1 MTIVVD
7 TSVAIAW
14 YLSESFSKPARVWQ
28 EKILTGQAHA
38 LVPSLHFLEFANVL
52 RTYVR
57 RKEMHPDL
65 ANEIYAL
72 HLDAPLNVEDP
83 PRDEILRTALEFDA
97 SAYDA
102 AFIALAKV
110 YNCPLITAERSTT
123 PWVIKLGKHV
133 VTLSSP

>member
-14 YLSESFSKPARVWQ
+14 YLTESFSDSARVWQ
-28 EKILTGQAHA
+28 EKILTGQTQAW
-38 LVPSLHFLEFANVL
+38 VPSLHYLEFANVL

-57 RKEMHPDL
+57 RKEMNPDL
-65 ANEIYAL
+65 AHEIYAL

-83 PRDEILRTALEFDA
+83 PRDEILLTALEFEA

-102 AFIALAKV
+102 AFIALAKAN
-110 YNCPLITAERSTT
+110 NCPLITAERSTT
-123 PWVIKLGKHV
+123 PWVIKLGKQA
-133 VTLSSP
+133 VTI